1 MGRLTVK
8 LGIALLLG
16 VCASAQ
22 DIKLNVNYVC
32 NGGRTYVENC
42 TIRNVS
48 DTSSCSGGAS
58 QTRLKFDN
66 TRSEQRNPDQVKK
79 IPSTENKNTKTR
91 TMGL

>member
-1 MGRLTVK
+1 MGRLSVK

-32 NGGRTYVENC
+32 NGERTYVE
-42 TIRNVS
+42 TATY

-58 QTRLKFDN
+58 QARLKFDN